1 MADGAITVATMT
13 DENRSAPPLSP
24 ERSASLT
31 LDASDLPR
39 PRGRG
44 RQALVLIGLALLAKL
59 AILAILQRPLGC
71 DCGQIWAIPD
81 QSGLNS
87 RTLLDPYSLLHLMF
101 GAVLVKLVR
110 WKRPD
115 WPLWTLMAAVIVSS
129 TIWEVAENLPFSIDL
144 FGYAPDDPLAYHGD
158 SIVNSLG
165 DTAAAVLG
173 AVLALPLAGWLVA
186 VVGVAVELGLSLWIG
201 DGYLITLWRVLGF

>member
-1 MADGAITVATMT
+1 MN
-13 DENRSAPPLSP
+13 DENRSAPPVSR

-31 LDASDLPR
+31 LDASELPR
-39 PRGRG
+39 LHGRG
-44 RQALVLIGLALLAKL
+44 RQAVVLIVVALLGKLAML
-59 AILAILQRPLGC
+59 AILGRPLGC
-71 DCGQIWAIPD
+71 DCAQVWAVPD

-87 RTLLDPYSLLHLMF
+87 RTLLDPYSLLHLVF
-101 GAVLVKLVR
+101 GAVLFTMVR

-158 SIVNSLG
+158 SIVNSFS

-173 AVLALPLAGWLVA
+173 AALALSLAGWAVA
-186 VVGVAVELGLSLWIG
+186 AGAVAVELGLSLWIG
-201 DGYLITLWRVLGF
+201 DSYLITLWRVLGF

>member
-1 MADGAITVATMT
+1 MA
-13 DENRSAPPLSP
+13 DENRSVPPLSP
-24 ERSASLT
+24 ERSVSLT
-31 LDASDLPR
+31 VDASDLPR

-44 RQALVLIGLALLAKL
+44 RQAAALILAALLGKLAML
-59 AILAILQRPLGC
+59 AILGRPLNC
-71 DCGQIWAIPD
+71 DCGQIWAMPD
-81 QSGLNS
+81 QAGLNS
-87 RTLLDPYSLLHLMF
+87 RTLLDPYSLLHLVF

-158 SIVNSLG
+158 SIVNSFS

-173 AVLALPLAGWLVA
+173 AALALPLAGWVVA
-186 VVGVAVELGLSLWIG
+186 ALAVTVELGLSLWIG
-201 DGYLITLWRVLGF
+201 DGYLITLWRAFGF